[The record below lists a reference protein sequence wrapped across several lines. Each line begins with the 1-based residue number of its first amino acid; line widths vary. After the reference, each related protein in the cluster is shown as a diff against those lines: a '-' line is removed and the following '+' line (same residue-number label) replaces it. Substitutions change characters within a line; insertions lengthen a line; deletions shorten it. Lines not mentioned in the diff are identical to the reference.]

1 MNKNKIIMTIIIGLI
16 CFVLVYVM
24 FLQFKVIEQ
33 TDLTEIKTMQES
45 ELREAIASWK
55 SKYEEVNEELLSTIE
70 KKHEY
75 EEKIN
80 SNEEATEILEQELET
95 ANIILGKTDVKGEGV
110 IVTLSDNDEAL
121 ITARDLIILVNEL
134 KDAGAEAIS
143 INDQRITNMTDIAD
157 ITDKNIVINSQRIT
171 SPYTVKAIG
180 NKTYLQS
187 ALSVKNVG
195 FIDEYINIYNKSIK
209 LETKDNIKILKYEA
223 NERADKMVL
232 KYIDK

>member
-55 SKYEEVNEELLSTIE
+55 SKYEEVNEELISTIE
-70 KKHEY
+70 KKQEY

-110 IVTLSDNDEAL
+110 IVTLSDNDEAV

-143 INDQRITNMTDIAD
+143 INDQRVTNMTDIAD
-157 ITDKNIVINSQRIT
+157 ITEKNIVINSQRIT

-195 FIDEYINIYNKSIK
+195 FIDEYINIHNKSIK

>member
-1 MNKNKIIMTIIIGLI
+1 MKKDKIIMTIIIGLI

-33 TDLTEIKTMQES
+33 TDLTEIKTMQET

-55 SKYEEVNEELLSTIE
+55 SKYEEVNEELISTIA
-70 KKHEY
+70 KKKEY
-75 EEKIN
+75 EDKIN
-80 SNEEATEILEQELET
+80 TNEEATEILEQELET
-95 ANIILGKTDVKGEGV
+95 ANILLGKTDVKGEGV
-110 IVTLSDNDEAL
+110 IVTLSDNDEAV
-121 ITARDLIILVNEL
+121 ITARDLIMLVNEL

-143 INDQRITNMTDIAD
+143 INEQRVTNMTDIAD
-157 ITDKNIVINSQRIT
+157 VTEKNIVINSQRIT

-195 FIDEYINIYNKSIK
+195 FIDEYINIYNKSIT
-209 LETKDNIKILKYEA
+209 LEAKDNIKILKYEA

-232 KYIDK
+232 KYIDN